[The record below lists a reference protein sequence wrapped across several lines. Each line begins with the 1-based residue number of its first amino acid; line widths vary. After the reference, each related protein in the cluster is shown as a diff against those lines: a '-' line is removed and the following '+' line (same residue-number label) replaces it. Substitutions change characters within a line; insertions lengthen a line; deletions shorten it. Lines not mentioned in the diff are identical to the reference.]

1 MSFVPKMKLPKVSAR
16 IEVYWDWPM
25 TWYKGQVVEIK
36 PGEDE
41 DVVLHRVEYDDGS
54 FSWHNLKQDKWCKE
68 PKYNLLHPQ
77 QRWKQWIPKQKD
89 KNPAAKIVCE
99 PEATPFPQADDR
111 IEVYDIE
118 RDLWQKGIVIDAG
131 TEGKGHPCVC
141 YDDGAT
147 EWLSLNQT
155 PWRRLP
161 SLVQKESSQRL
172 FSGERATFNLKY
184 KYTSPRADSRPA
196 PPPVKPKVHL
206 PPFDVPTA
214 HSPRVKPRAGMS
226 LTLSRHHRTTKS
238 DHSCFSVCVQCSTSS
253 RAWCTTYWSYGRR
266 ATRCFTRSIT

>member
-1 MSFVPKMKLPKVSAR
+1 MKLPKVSAR

-41 DVVLHRVEYDDGS
+41 DVDPPPSGIRRR
-54 FSWHNLKQDKWCKE
+54 Q
-68 PKYNLLHPQ
+68 LLVAQPQ
-77 QRWKQWIPKQKD
+77 AGQVVQG
-89 KNPAAKIVCE
+89 AKIQS
-99 PEATPFPQADDR
+99 PSSAAALEAVDSEAEGQKSRRKNRLRPGRHHFHGMDDR

-131 TEGKGHPCVC
+131 TEGKGHPCVR

-238 DHSCFSVCVQCSTSS
+238 DGSCFSVCVQCSTSS
-253 RAWCTTYWSYGRR
+253 RAWCTTYWSYGRH
-266 ATRCFTRSIT
+266 ATRCFTQSIT